1 MKKILYHISLNINNL
16 SCFII
21 LLLIIQFSDCKSNNT
36 IENKQDNLKEAIDI
50 IIDDYINTD
59 IGRKSIGALINVE
72 YFHYC
77 SIDTDNIVTIKPII
91 LEANEYN
98 NIPFSHFN
106 IIDYKMLNTT
116 ITSYIERSGKLFLL
130 KGPIISSSESILNI
144 LIKYGLIDKISSKKI
159 YTETYYYFYIILGNE
174 IKKKQ
179 CYFEFR
185 T

>member
-1 MKKILYHISLNINNL
+1 M
-16 SCFII
+16 
-21 LLLIIQFSDCKSNNT
+21 
-36 IENKQDNLKEAIDI
+36 
-50 IIDDYINTD
+50 
-59 IGRKSIGALINVE
+59 E

-91 LEANEYN
+91 LEADEYN

-144 LIKYGLIDKISSKKI
+144 LIKYGLIDKISSKK
-159 YTETYYYFYIILGNE
+159 YTQKHII
-174 IKKKQ
+174 I
-179 CYFEFR
+179 F

>member
-91 LEANEYN
+91 LEADEYN

-116 ITSYIERSGKLFLL
+116 ITSYIERSGKLFLWNE
-130 KGPIISSSESILNI
+130 PNHIPTEDIINIMLN
-144 LIKYGLIDKISSKKI
+144 YNFIDFNNTTNNGYYLLDYYYEVKNGIVKKI
-159 YTETYYYFYIILGNE
+159 EY
-174 IKKKQ
+174 
-179 CYFEFR
+179 
-185 T
+185 